1 MGHRIVHDGPIGP
14 GFGVTSDLLSNV
26 PEIVFC
32 SQAFCDEYEGG
43 LTIIRVV
50 LCKSALGK
58 IILLSDFEF
67 MRYAALVI
75 WKKDKRWLGD

>member
-32 SQAFCDEYEGG
+32 AQAFSDEYKGG
-43 LTIIRVV
+43 NDYSGGTLQIGF
-50 LCKSALGK
+50 S
-58 IILLSDFEF
+58 
-67 MRYAALVI
+67 
-75 WKKDKRWLGD
+75 